1 MDAIAHFVFGLWLY
15 QKLPSPTT
23 IILSVILD
31 IDHLLGFLYDK
42 ITRRMSVHLPSLLHL
57 AYRPRS
63 WLHSIAGILAI
74 SLPLIPFYGFSPVFI
89 PLLAHLLID
98 MLDRAGVML
107 LFPFSRKY
115 IHGILPASYLPE
127 DEALTRRH
135 KASHVPSIILIIISA
150 IMIFLKV

>member
-15 QKLPSPTT
+15 QKIPLPTT

-31 IDHLLGFLYDK
+31 IDHLLGFLHDK
-42 ITRRMSVHLPSLLHL
+42 RKSRFIHLPSLLHL

-63 WLHSIAGILAI
+63 WLHSIAGILVI
-74 SLPLIPFYGFSPVFI
+74 SLPLTPFYGFFPVFI

-107 LFPFSRKY
+107 LFPFFRKY
-115 IHGILPASYLPE
+115 VHGILPASYLPE
-127 DEALTRRH
+127 DEALARRH
-135 KASHVPSIILIIISA
+135 KASHIPSIILIIISA
-150 IMIFLKV
+150 VMIFLKV